1 MTSPEEFPGE
11 SGASLTAKLLDLR
24 TFIGSLFIVFGVLVS
39 IRGIFASPEDIAKA
53 AGTNLNLWLGLSCLV
68 FGIGMTA
75 WTWISPPEIL
85 HHHED
90 LGDDDLPEQLRGHG
104 HH

>member
-24 TFIGSLFIVFGVLVS
+24 TFIGSLFIVFGVLVG

-53 AGTNLNLWLGLSCLV
+53 AGNNLNLWLGVSCLV

-85 HHHED
+85 HHHDD
-90 LGDDDLPEQLRGHG
+90 LGDDDLPEQMRGHG

>member
-11 SGASLTAKLLDLR
+11 SEASLTAKLLDLR
-24 TFIGSLFIVFGVLVS
+24 TFIGSLFIVFGVLVGG
-39 IRGIFASPEDIAKA
+39 RGVLAYQEDIAKSI
-53 AGTNLNLWLGLSCLV
+53 GINLNLWLGVSCLI
-68 FGIGMTA
+68 FGIAMTA

-85 HHHED
+85 HHRD
-90 LGDDDLPEQLRGHG
+90 VGDDDLPEQMRGHG